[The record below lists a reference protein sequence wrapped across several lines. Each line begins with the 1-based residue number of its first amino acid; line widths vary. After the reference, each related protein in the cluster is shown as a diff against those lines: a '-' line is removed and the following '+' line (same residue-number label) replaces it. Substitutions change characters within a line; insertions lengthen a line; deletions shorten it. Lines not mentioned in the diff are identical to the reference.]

1 MDHSG
6 KLRFIGIVES
16 STEFSRIQIF
26 PEYGKMLSSLR
37 DFSHLIILY
46 WFHLRDNE
54 EERSTIQVI
63 PKRHL
68 GAPQVSVFAS
78 RSPSRLNPIGICV
91 VKLISIEDYI
101 ITVSGLD
108 AFEGSPIVDIKP
120 YIPRADSVPNA
131 TTPQWARTG
140 PKT

>member
-6 KLRFIGIVES
+6 KLRFIGVVES

-54 EERSTIQVI
+54 KERSTI
-63 PKRHL
+63 
-68 GAPQVSVFAS
+68 
-78 RSPSRLNPIGICV
+78 
-91 VKLISIEDYI
+91 
-101 ITVSGLD
+101 
-108 AFEGSPIVDIKP
+108 
-120 YIPRADSVPNA
+120 
-131 TTPQWARTG
+131 
-140 PKT
+140 

>member
-1 MDHSG
+1 MNPSS
-6 KLRFIGIVES
+6 KLRFIGIVDN
-16 STEFSRIQIF
+16 STELSRIKIF
-26 PEYGKMLSSLR
+26 PEYGKKLSSLK

-46 WFHLRDNE
+46 WFHLRDSE

-78 RSPSRLNPIGICV
+78 RSSSRPNPIGFCV
-91 VKLISIEDYI
+91 VELITIEDNI
-101 ITVSGLD
+101 LTVRGLD

-120 YIPRADSVPNA
+120 YLPRADSVPNA
-131 TTPQWARTG
+131 TTPQWFGTG